1 MNKVVWFPGDRYDD
15 VKTGKINKLFTTH
28 DTCLPVQI
36 NDCIP
41 CVFKDLKDNMLLEI
55 TDFGYKNFNALT
67 ENDARE
73 CGFNNVSELKKEL
86 LDKYVTLDNYSRL
99 YYYTFIVIGVSEKV
113 GE

>member
-55 TDFGYKNFNALT
+55 TDFGYKKALV
-67 ENDARE
+67 EI
-73 CGFNNVSELKKEL
+73 VKKFTAV
-86 LDKYVTLDNYSRL
+86 LDKSSN
-99 YYYTFIVIGVSEKV
+99 I
-113 GE
+113 